1 LTTPLATNSV
11 TMGTPWSAPARGATS
26 GVLVKN
32 AEALELMEKIDTLVV
47 DKTGTLTLGKPQLTS
62 VVMLTGDN
70 KRTAQAVARKIGG
83 IDKVLADVLPEQKK
97 SIVERLRAEGRR
109 VGMAG
114 DGINDAPGL
123 AAADVGIAMGTG
135 TDVTMESA
143 AVTLLKG
150 DLGGIV
156 RARHLSRAVMRNI
169 RQNLFFSLVFQRS
182 GRADSRR
189 RTLSEHGIASE
200 PHHRWGGDGIQLGCR
215 YRQLTALA
223 HGEAMNSPDH
233 FP

>member
-1 LTTPLATNSV
+1 
-11 TMGTPWSAPARGATS
+11 M
-26 GVLVKN
+26 KN

-143 AVTLLKG
+143 AATLLKG